1 MLLSSANKSVL
12 YQHFWVHMITD
23 VSTRQHVDTRGT
35 FVSIS
40 EVAKIYQV
48 HPGTVRRWIAEGRID
63 AQRVGARLIRLD
75 LESVYQR
82 LGRPTPGAS

>member
-1 MLLSSANKSVL
+1 M
-12 YQHFWVHMITD
+12 
-23 VSTRQHVDTRGT
+23 STRQHPGARGM

-40 EVAKIYQV
+40 EVASIYQV
-48 HPGTVRRWIAEGRID
+48 HPGTVRRWISEGRID

-82 LGRPTPGAS
+82 LGRPTPEVS

>member
-1 MLLSSANKSVL
+1 M
-12 YQHFWVHMITD
+12 
-23 VSTRQHVDTRGT
+23 STRQQAGTRGT

-40 EVAKIYQV
+40 EVASIYQV

-63 AQRVGARLIRLD
+63 AQRVGVRLIRLD

-82 LGRPTPGAS
+82 LGRPTPQTS